1 MNKEYFIKFKFIVW
15 TMFDSTK
22 PERRKYIV
30 FKRPKSFEY
39 ECFVRAGTGI
49 QPDFRFYVI

>member
-49 QPDFRFYVI
+49 QPDFRYVI